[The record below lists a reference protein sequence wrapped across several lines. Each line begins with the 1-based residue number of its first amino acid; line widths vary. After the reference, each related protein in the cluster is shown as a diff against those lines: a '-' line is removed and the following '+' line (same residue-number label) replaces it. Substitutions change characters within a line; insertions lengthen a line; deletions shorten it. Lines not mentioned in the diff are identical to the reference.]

1 MQKRFASFMAQQCLI
16 PEIDESEDGM
26 ILLSPDRRSRL
37 TPLLH
42 AYWRFSRGMTLGVR
56 GCVIDEAG
64 KVLLVRHSY
73 TPGWHFP
80 GGGVEVGQT
89 MKAALADEL
98 KQEANVELAG
108 EPLLVGLYLNSRAS
122 QRDHVA
128 LYRVDA
134 WRQPAPFV
142 PTREI
147 LEAGFFALDALPED
161 TTRGTRE
168 RIGEMFAGRE
178 RSEIW

>member
-1 MQKRFASFMAQQCLI
+1 
-16 PEIDESEDGM
+16 M
-26 ILLSPDRRSRL
+26 IFFNPDRRSRL

-56 GCVIDEAG
+56 ACVVDGEG
-64 KVLLVRHSY
+64 RVLLVRHSY

-89 MKAALADEL
+89 LRVALADEL

-108 EPLLVGLYLNSRAS
+108 EPDLVGLYLNARAS
-122 QRDHVA
+122 RRDHVA

-147 LEAGFFALDALPED
+147 LECGFYGLDALPEA

-168 RIGEMFAGRE
+168 RIGELFEGRE
-178 RSEIW
+178 KSEVW

>member
-1 MQKRFASFMAQQCLI
+1 
-16 PEIDESEDGM
+16 M
-26 ILLSPDRRSRL
+26 IFLSPDRRSRL

-56 GCVIDEAG
+56 ACVTDGEG
-64 KVLLVRHSY
+64 RVLLVRHSY

-89 MKAALADEL
+89 MRAALGDEL
-98 KQEANVELAG
+98 RQEANVELVG
-108 EPLLVGLYLNSRAS
+108 EPQLVGIYLNARTSR
-122 QRDHVA
+122 RDHVA
-128 LYRVDA
+128 LYRVEA
-134 WRQPAPFV
+134 WRQPGPFV

-147 LEAGFFALDALPED
+147 LECGFYRLDDLPAD

-168 RIGEMFAGRE
+168 RIGELFEGRE
-178 RSEIW
+178 RSEVW

>member
-1 MQKRFASFMAQQCLI
+1 
-16 PEIDESEDGM
+16 M

-42 AYWRFSRGMTLGVR
+42 LYWRFSRGMTLGVR
-56 GCVIDEAG
+56 GCVVDAEGQI
-64 KVLLVRHSY
+64 LLVRHSY

-80 GGGVEVGQT
+80 GGGVEIGQT
-89 MKAALADEL
+89 LTAALADEL

-108 EPLLVGLYLNSRAS
+108 EPQLVGLYLNARTSR
-122 QRDHVA
+122 RDHVA
-128 LYRVDA
+128 LFRVDT
-134 WRQPAPFV
+134 WRQPAPFA

-147 LEAGFFALDALPED
+147 VEARFFRRDALPDE

-168 RIGEMFAGRE
+168 RLGELFEGRA

>member
-1 MQKRFASFMAQQCLI
+1 
-16 PEIDESEDGM
+16 M

-42 AYWRFSRGMTLGVR
+42 LYWRFSRGMTLGVR
-56 GCVIDEAG
+56 GCVVDEG
-64 KVLLVRHSY
+64 DRILLVRHSY

-89 MKAALADEL
+89 MVAALAEEL
-98 KQEANVELAG
+98 RQEANVELAG
-108 EPLLVGLYLNSRAS
+108 EPRLVGMYLNSRTS
-122 QRDHVA
+122 RRDHVA
-128 LYRVDA
+128 FYRVDA
-134 WRQPAPFV
+134 WHQPAPFQ

-147 LEAGFFALDALPED
+147 LEARFFARDALPAE

-168 RIGEMFAGRE
+168 RIAELFAGHP
-178 RSEIW
+178 RSDIW

>member
-1 MQKRFASFMAQQCLI
+1 
-16 PEIDESEDGM
+16 M
-26 ILLSPDRRSRL
+26 IFLNPARRSRL
-37 TPLLH
+37 TPVLH

-56 GCVIDEAG
+56 GCVTDEAG

-89 MKAALADEL
+89 IRAALADEL
-98 KQEANVELAG
+98 KQEANVELTG
-108 EPLLVGLYLNSRAS
+108 EPQLVGMYLNSRAS
-122 QRDHVA
+122 RRDHVA

-134 WRQPAPFV
+134 WRQPAPFE

-147 LEAGFFALDALPED
+147 LEAEFFALDALPTD
-161 TTRGTRE
+161 TTRGTLE
-168 RIGEMFAGRE
+168 RIGELFEARE
-178 RSEIW
+178 RSEFW